1 MVTDNGK
8 GRKNDLRDF
17 AAYAQ
22 ENLKFGRTQPNKN
35 PTFSQKGPQ
44 RGSPEK
50 PTKKPGKS

>member
-44 RGSPEK
+44 KGSPEK